1 MTQTRVV
8 YRYRDSQ
15 SSREFAIKAHM
26 VGHEPDQAFGLMHPD
41 AEVFELWSEYTERDG
56 TKPKQRRSIDH
67 YLDPDVPNQ
76 LIIIVTDP

>member
-1 MTQTRVV
+1 
-8 YRYRDSQ
+8 
-15 SSREFAIKAHM
+15 M